1 MFGTF
6 PYTMEIA
13 NCAPKGW
20 ARYKLNWQKNRQ
32 TDHGHAGA
40 RPMPKDEDIL
50 VFSEGVAHLGSRRQM
65 PYYPRLD
72 ENGRFPTT
80 VLIYP
85 VEETGWHLHQKPV
98 PLLKR
103 LIELYTL
110 PGDIVCDPC
119 MGSGAVGVAA
129 LQLRRSLIGI
139 EKHQPFSSRRALH
152 YMPRGRS
159 YLRRA
164 AKRL

>member
-1 MFGTF
+1 
-6 PYTMEIA
+6 
-13 NCAPKGW
+13 
-20 ARYKLNWQKNRQ
+20 
-32 TDHGHAGA
+32 
-40 RPMPKDEDIL
+40 
-50 VFSEGVAHLGSRRQM
+50 M

-129 LQLRRSLIGI
+129 LQLRRSFIGI
-139 EKHQPFSSRRALH
+139 EKHQPFFEQASATLYAERKILLAQSREASLT
-152 YMPRGRS
+152 
-159 YLRRA
+159 
-164 AKRL
+164 AKLGHG